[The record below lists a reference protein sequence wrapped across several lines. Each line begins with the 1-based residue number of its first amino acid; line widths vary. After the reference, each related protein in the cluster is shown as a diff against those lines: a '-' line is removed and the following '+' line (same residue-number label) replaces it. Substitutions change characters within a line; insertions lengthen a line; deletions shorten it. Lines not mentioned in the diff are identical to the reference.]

1 MPSFF
6 WRNGMRSKT
15 GIFILFACLLA
26 ICSLWFYFT
35 PHRAVDTM
43 RAAAEAR
50 NAAVLTE
57 YVEYPALKTSLK
69 ENIHSLFSQNS
80 HLREKNTDPFAAIGA
95 AMAAA
100 FIDPMIEKLVT
111 PEGLSMMLQ
120 GGALQLDDRNESKK
134 LSDSDF
140 ETSMGYESFD
150 RFVVTVTG
158 KLAPEETPI
167 ELIFSR
173 HGLFSWKLSGVQF
186 SE

>member
-1 MPSFF
+1 
-6 WRNGMRSKT
+6 MRSKT
-15 GIFILFACLLA
+15 GTLVLFACLLT

-35 PHRAVDTM
+35 PHRAVGAM
-43 RAAAEAR
+43 RSAAEAK

-57 YVEYPALKTSLK
+57 YVEYPALKASLK
-69 ENIHSLFSQNS
+69 ENIHSLFSPGNPS
-80 HLREKNTDPFAAIGA
+80 REKNTDPFAAIGA
-95 AMAAA
+95 AMATV
-100 FIDPMIEKLVT
+100 FIDPVIEKLVT

-120 GGALQLDDRNESKK
+120 GGGLQLDDSNENKRS
-134 LSDSDF
+134 SDEDF

-158 KLAPEETPI
+158 KQAPEETPI

-173 HGLFSWKLSGVQF
+173 HGLFSWKLSGVRF